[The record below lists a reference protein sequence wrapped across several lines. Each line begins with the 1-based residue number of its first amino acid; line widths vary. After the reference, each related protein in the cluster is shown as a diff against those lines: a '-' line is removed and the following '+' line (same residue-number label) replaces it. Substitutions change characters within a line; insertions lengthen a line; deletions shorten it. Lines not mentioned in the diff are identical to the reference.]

1 VIEAHV
7 AMHRDARA
15 EGMTFVELRLRE
27 AFKHA
32 YRVTLTEFHEDV
44 PKRSDCCPTV
54 GKQTPTNRYGVGVRL
69 EGCGCYKRVRN
80 SSRQRTRLAIPRP
93 RATDFSIRGAGG
105 RSSQ

>member
-1 VIEAHV
+1 
-7 AMHRDARA
+7 MHRDARA

-69 EGCGCYKRVRN
+69 EGCGCYKRVRKSHGFFN
-80 SSRQRTRLAIPRP
+80 SRSGRAIIAIRQSFQLR
-93 RATDFSIRGAGG
+93 
-105 RSSQ
+105 Q